1 MTAEKLEIFE
11 KIESILLA
19 YYKKITILLKN
30 NQYDANIIEKIRFF
44 YQIQNQILS
53 LFSFEEVQDI
63 ILDFKYLE
71 SIESFPLKSRITRL
85 FLEQYIL
92 HTNQDKEYFNN
103 KENAVYHMI
112 EALKKAYH
120 SIFCDEN
127 LKKIDSA
134 FYGYLEKEFYP
145 YIISI
150 MLINS
155 RIEQLVIDND
165 FNIVNC
171 KVHKIDEDF
180 HASSLQTCKMFIVER
195 SNNQKELMTPEKVI
209 EMLYMSYLF
218 ESYLSDLTQDD
229 INYLSDFVT
238 FKLENFD
245 NPYLKVFLEKLNGFT
260 RK

>member
-1 MTAEKLEIFE
+1 MTTEKLEIFE

-71 SIESFPLKSRITRL
+71 SITSFPLKSRITRL

-134 FYGYLEKEFYP
+134 FYGYLEKEFY
-145 YIISI
+145 
-150 MLINS
+150 L
-155 RIEQLVIDND
+155 
-165 FNIVNC
+165 VNC
-171 KVHKIDEDF
+171 KAHKIDEDF

-195 SNNQKELMTPEKVI
+195 SNNKKELMTPEKVI

-229 INYLSDFVT
+229 INYLSDFVA